1 MMPDLKDAAFLL
13 IAGFTIVSAAGVA
26 FSRKV
31 LYSAFSLLGTL
42 AGAAGFFILL
52 SSDFIAVTQVL
63 IYVGG
68 ILILIIFAVMLTN
81 KIGDVKLTNQVVNYK
96 VAVPISVALAIFLIS
111 TLTSGVWVEKD
122 APGASPYTSM
132 VAPIGNAL
140 LKEYLLPFE
149 VVSIVLLGALVGAMV
164 IVRREV
170 K

>member
-1 MMPDLKDAAFLL
+1 MKDLAFLA
-13 IAGFTIVSAAGVA
+13 ISAFTLVSAAGVA

-31 LYSAFSLLGTL
+31 LYSAFSLLGTF
-42 AGAAGFFILL
+42 AGAAGLFVLL

-96 VAVPISVALAIFLIS
+96 VAVPLAAGLAIFLIS
-111 TLTSGVWVEKD
+111 ILTSGVWVQKGVQY
-122 APGASPYTSM
+122 ASM
-132 VAPIGNAL
+132 VVPIGNAL
-140 LKEYLLPFE
+140 LREYLLPFE
-149 VVSIVLLGALVGAMV
+149 IVSIVLLGALVGAMV

>member
-1 MMPDLKDAAFLL
+1 MPSLNDIAFLA
-13 IAGFTIVSAAGVA
+13 IAGFTVASAAGVA

-31 LYSAFSLLGTL
+31 LYSAFSLLGTF
-42 AGAAGFFILL
+42 AGAAGLFVML

-68 ILILIIFAVMLTN
+68 ILILIVFAVMLTN
-81 KIGDVKLTNQVVNYK
+81 KIGDVKLSNQAINYK
-96 VAVPISVALAIFLIS
+96 VAVPLTAGIAIALIS
-111 TLTSGVWVEKD
+111 ILTSGVWV
-122 APGASPYTSM
+122 AGNPQFSSV

-149 VVSIVLLGALVGAMV
+149 IISIVLLGALVGAVV

>member
-1 MMPDLKDAAFLL
+1 MPDLKDLAFLG
-13 IAGFTIVSAAGVA
+13 ISAFTLVSAAGVA
-26 FSRKV
+26 FSRRI
-31 LYSAFSLLGTL
+31 LYSAFSLLGTF
-42 AGAAGFFILL
+42 AGAAGLFVLL

-68 ILILIIFAVMLTN
+68 ILVLIVFAVMLTS
-81 KIGDVKLTNQVVNYK
+81 KIGDVKLSNQVVNYK
-96 VAVPISVALAIFLIS
+96 VAVPIAGAVAIFLIS
-111 TLTSGVWVEKD
+111 ILTSGVWVEKD
-122 APGASPYTSM
+122 TPAASQYISM

-149 VVSIVLLGALVGAMV
+149 IVSIALLGALVGAIV